1 MNLFRSEEH
10 VRRWSL
16 YYPAAE
22 DYIMPVVDW
31 AKVFSVPTF
40 RNRLDAEYLEKASIY
55 LEEYHQALQD
65 LGKPSPYWQFPF
77 ISQLEEVKLSRYRII
92 GNYTR
97 YDNAVLNSLK
107 DACHNITSGF
117 EGNGK
122 RRDNHLIWASPGSG
136 KTFFIE
142 SIAGTLGNEIE
153 YVEINLAKMSQETM
167 YDQLL
172 SLESRQNPVLLLL
185 DEIDAQQ
192 EATWPYEMLL
202 PFLDTIVGQEPKLV
216 CVMAGSSGYSIE
228 GMKQRM
234 MARPKGQD
242 LLSRIPSQNEYIIPP
257 LSFGDRVLVVLSQF
271 VRAGTTAGR
280 EIRYVEK
287 LGLYYIALSSRLA
300 SPRQLYE
307 FAIRAVERGSRNDD
321 RVKYDQLFAPGDP
334 ENKRFWLE
342 VSSVAGDLVN
352 SYVLIEAGAT
362 R

>member
-40 RNRLDAEYLEKASIY
+40 RNRLEGDYLEKASDY
-55 LEEYHQALQD
+55 LEEYHQALRD
-65 LGKPSPYWQFPF
+65 LGKPSPYWQYPF
-77 ISQLEEVKLSRYRII
+77 ISQLEEVKLSRYRVI

-97 YDNAVLNSLK
+97 YDQAVLNALK
-107 DACHNITSGF
+107 DACQNIISGL
-117 EGNGK
+117 EENGQ
-122 RRDNHLIWASPGSG
+122 RRDNHLIWAAPGSG
-136 KTFFIE
+136 KTFFVE
-142 SIAGTLGNEIE
+142 SIARTFDDEIK
-153 YVEINLAKMSQETM
+153 YLEINLPKMSQEEM
-167 YDQLL
+167 HSQLV
-172 SLESRQNPVLLLL
+172 SLENRENPVLLLV

-192 EATWPYEMLL
+192 ETSWPYEILL

-216 CVMAGSSGYSIE
+216 CVMAGSSGYSLE

-234 MARPKGQD
+234 KARPKGQD

-257 LSFGDRVLVVLSQF
+257 LSFSDRVLVVLSQF
-271 VRAGTTAGR
+271 FRAGKATGR

-307 FAIRAVERGSRNDD
+307 FAIRAVERGAHNDD

-352 SYVLIEAGAT
+352 SYVLIEP
-362 R
+362 